1 MEILCLLGSFAVLCA
16 IGVPVA
22 YALGLA
28 AILAALWVDI
38 PLEAVMLKISDG
50 TDDFALLAIPFFV
63 LAGAIMAEG
72 GMAMRLINLARV
84 FVAFIR
90 GGLALVNILAST
102 LFGCISGSS
111 VADTASIGSVMIPQ
125 MVKQGYPKVF
135 ATNVTICGSVQA
147 LMIPPSHN
155 AVIYSLAAGGTISI
169 AHLFLA
175 GVFPGLLFGL
185 CLIGLV
191 LWTAHRRGY
200 PKEKAVPLR
209 AVPRIVLD
217 AFWGLITIVIIMGG
231 ILSGVFTATES
242 AAVACVYAFLV
253 TVFIYRDYKWRD
265 LPKLMHRVVKTVA
278 MVMMLIGFSVGF
290 GYMMA
295 IMQIPAKATAFFL
308 TITENKYVL
317 LFLINLL
324 LLLLG
329 TFMDLAPMLLICTPI
344 LLPVVVKFGVDP
356 IHFGM
361 IMILNLGIGLITPP
375 VGPTLFVGCAIG
387 KVTMEEVSKELWPFY
402 GAMCLALLLVTY
414 VPALSLWLPSF
425 LKF

>member
-16 IGVPVA
+16 IGMPVA

-72 GMAMRLINLARV
+72 GMAMRLINLAKV

-200 PKEKAVPLR
+200 PKEKATRLMLQVHHEGR
-209 AVPRIVLD
+209 AVVSSGTREKAEHDVSRLH
-217 AFWGLITIVIIMGG
+217 AHGLW
-231 ILSGVFTATES
+231 ATMR
-242 AAVACVYAFLV
+242 
-253 TVFIYRDYKWRD
+253 RD
-265 LPKLMHRVVKTVA
+265 
-278 MVMMLIGFSVGF
+278 
-290 GYMMA
+290 
-295 IMQIPAKATAFFL
+295 
-308 TITENKYVL
+308 
-317 LFLINLL
+317 
-324 LLLLG
+324 
-329 TFMDLAPMLLICTPI
+329 
-344 LLPVVVKFGVDP
+344 
-356 IHFGM
+356 
-361 IMILNLGIGLITPP
+361 
-375 VGPTLFVGCAIG
+375 
-387 KVTMEEVSKELWPFY
+387 
-402 GAMCLALLLVTY
+402 
-414 VPALSLWLPSF
+414 
-425 LKF
+425 